1 MEEARR
7 LDNSSLGSPPYE
19 VVLLGGPRLYF
30 SGKEVGLSPS
40 EGVFLGVVGCSGIGG
55 ISRNRLLSLLWQKGT
70 DHQLRRRLSQVL
82 YSFRARLPHRSLIR
96 SDADR
101 LQLDLTICSS
111 DLEKVETAI
120 EERRLD
126 SMVGMLQASLLSG
139 LATGVHEELE
149 KWIRDREAALRSRVR
164 LLAAK
169 ICTEAEQE
177 ASWREV
183 AEATGTLL
191 CLDPRNEGALRK
203 LIRALALAGR
213 TNEAEAALVNF
224 RDRVRA
230 SDPTWEPQD
239 ETVLLMSRL
248 LRAPFQS
255 SDPDSLRSEAP
266 SCLVGREKELS
277 QLLSFARE
285 SSASRVRVIR
295 VVGEQGVG
303 KTALIRAGL
312 EQLHLDGMKV
322 VVCQSEPL
330 ASRMPFGSLARI
342 LSSPLV
348 RPAIQSLPDVQKAA
362 LATFLADQVRSP
374 DAAAVKAVER
384 FRLSEACLE
393 TLEATAGDDPLIL
406 FLDRVDRMDRWSL
419 SVLAHVVA
427 RWTREGFALFLE
439 YDEAE
444 LLRGSILE
452 RWTMECRT
460 SGHDDLKLHLDP
472 LSLEQIR
479 TIFARDPKLAASRQA
494 DELAE
499 LTLGIPSI
507 AVECGRHFNGS
518 LINATSGGNKA
529 ELPESISFLV
539 GLRLS
544 RLSPKASEALV
555 CLSLA
560 TAPLP
565 PTILASALGVSVAHL
580 DCPLGELTTA
590 RLATVNP
597 AGVQIAGRLLAGV
610 VRGSVSTGTQMGN
623 HLRLAEA
630 LKRLLEGSRI
640 PEIAHHLLE
649 AGEAFRAMPY
659 VIRGARQWAN
669 EGSLTLAREL
679 LQRAASSHIP
689 AASVGT
695 LKSLLA
701 EVLVLE
707 GEFVLAEESW
717 NAAAEAY
724 RAQDDPRR
732 AIQCGLEG
740 LRAGILSHRP
750 GLGSYRRRA
759 QNLRLEAADRGFKD
773 LVARGLEIGAR
784 ISDALQESTGVRD
797 LTARAR
803 RSLTVST
810 GRARLELLS
819 VCMIEAVYGA
829 PDRAVSSADQAL
841 EIAGRLRDD
850 DTAFRALNWKIMA
863 LYHQARLNSP
873 DGREA
878 IAQALELSSGSR
890 DLGQRFCLEANIG
903 VWHMDSGDYP
913 AADLAFNRASR
924 IIDRIPAPHLR
935 RNLFLNQ
942 AQLELENR
950 DHLSAERAFLKSLE
964 AERAAPSGPAKA
976 AAIAGLGICA
986 LGSGN
991 ISRAKKLHARLPSP
1005 PYRWSFDP
1013 YLWLWFDAELHMR
1026 LGRPSQALD
1035 LLDAHE
1041 AALKL
1046 DSRMTWIRLKLLG
1059 LGLAERWDLRP
1070 IVREDV
1076 TSLAAILASEDLPAR
1091 RKELYRLTSAR
1102 TFPGDGPPVSEL
1114 LRGKGSP
1121 DSAND
1126 IS

>member
-1 MEEARR
+1 MEE
-7 LDNSSLGSPPYE
+7 SSLVSPPYE
-19 VVLLGGPRLYF
+19 VVLFGGPRLYF
-30 SGKEVGLSPS
+30 SGKEVRLSPS
-40 EGVFLGVVGCSGIGG
+40 EGAFLGVVGCAGIEGV
-55 ISRNRLLSLLWQKGT
+55 SRNRLLSLLWQQGT
-70 DHQLRRRLSQVL
+70 DHQLRRRLSQLL
-82 YSFRARLPHRSLIR
+82 YSFRARLPHQSLIRSDADLIR

-111 DLEKVETAI
+111 DLERVESAI
-120 EERRLD
+120 EEHRLEGA
-126 SMVGMLQASLLSG
+126 VELLQARLLSG
-139 LATGVHEELE
+139 LSTRVHEDLE
-149 KWIRDREAALRSRVR
+149 EWIRDREADLRSRVR
-164 LLAAK
+164 VQAAK
-169 ICTEAEQE
+169 ICTEAEQA
-177 ASWREV
+177 ASWRTV

-191 CLDPRNEGALRK
+191 SLDPLNEGLLRR
-203 LIRALALAGR
+203 LMRALALARR
-213 TNEAEAALVNF
+213 TNEAEAALTNF

-230 SDPTWEPQD
+230 SVPAWEPQA

-248 LRAPFQS
+248 LEAAPFQN
-255 SDPDSLRSEAP
+255 SDSDSLRSEAP
-266 SCLVGREKELS
+266 SRLVGREKELS
-277 QLLSFARE
+277 QLLSFARKP
-285 SSASRVRVIR
+285 SANRVRVIR

-322 VVCQSEPL
+322 VMCQSEPL
-330 ASRMPFGSLARI
+330 ASRVPFGSLARI
-342 LSSPLV
+342 LASPLV
-348 RPAIQSLPDVQKAA
+348 RPAIQSLPDDRKAT
-362 LATFLADQVRSP
+362 LATFVGDHSRSP
-374 DAAAVKAVER
+374 DAAAAKAVER

-393 TLEATAGDDPLIL
+393 ALEATAGDDPLIL

-427 RWTREGFALFLE
+427 RWSRGGFTLFIE

-452 RWTMECRT
+452 RWTLECPT
-460 SGHDDLKLHLDP
+460 SDHDDLKLHLDP

-479 TIFARDPKLAASRQA
+479 TIFACYPKLASSKRT

-507 AVECGRHFNGS
+507 AVECGKHSHNS
-518 LINATSGGNKA
+518 LIDTTAGGNKA

-539 GLRLS
+539 SLRLS
-544 RLSPKASEALV
+544 RLSPKASQALV

-565 PTILASALGVSVAHL
+565 PTILASTLGVSAPQL
-580 DCPLGELTTA
+580 DRPLGELTIA
-590 RLATVNP
+590 RLVTVTP
-597 AGVQIAGRLLAGV
+597 AGVQIAGRLLAIV
-610 VRGSVSTGTQMGN
+610 VRGSVSPGTRMGN

-630 LKRLLEGSRI
+630 LKRLFEGSSI

-659 VIRGARQWAN
+659 VIRGARQWADT
-669 EGSLTLAREL
+669 GSLTLAREL

-695 LKSLLA
+695 VRSLLA

-717 NAAAEAY
+717 NAAADAC
-724 RAQDDPRR
+724 RAQGDLRK

-759 QNLRLEAADRGFKD
+759 HNLRREAADRGFKD
-773 LVARGLEIGAR
+773 LVARGLEIEAR
-784 ISDALQESTGVRD
+784 ISDALQEPTGVRD

-803 RSLTVST
+803 RSLTIST
-810 GRARLELLS
+810 GRARLEFLS
-819 VCMIEAVYGA
+819 VCMIEAVYGS

-841 EIAGRLRDD
+841 EIAGRIRDD

-863 LYHQARLNSP
+863 LYHQARLNSL
-873 DGREA
+873 DGRDA
-878 IAQALELSSGSR
+878 IEQALELSSGSR

-903 VWHMDSGDYP
+903 VWHMDSGDY
-913 AADLAFNRASR
+913 AAAELAFSRASR
-924 IIDRIPAPHLR
+924 LIDRMPAPHLR

-942 AQLELENR
+942 AQLELENN

-964 AERAAPSGPAKA
+964 AERAAPSGPARS
-976 AAIAGLGICA
+976 AAIAGLGLCA
-986 LGSGN
+986 LGSGS
-991 ISRAKKLHARLPSP
+991 ISRAKRLHAQLPSP

-1013 YLWLWFDAELHMR
+1013 YLWLWFDAELHVR

-1041 AALKL
+1041 AALRL
-1046 DSRMTWIRLKLLG
+1046 DSQMTWIRLRLLG
-1059 LGLAERWDLRP
+1059 LGLAKRWDLRP

-1076 TSLAAILASEDLPAR
+1076 TSLAAILESEDLPAR
-1091 RKELYRLTSAR
+1091 REELYRLT
-1102 TFPGDGPPVSEL
+1102 T
-1114 LRGKGSP
+1114 
-1121 DSAND
+1121 
-1126 IS
+1126 